1 MAKAKSFAEKMLKSL
16 KEEQKFTTL
25 KVIRPVKNSKG
36 AMRWD
41 TRILKIGKNDNEN
54 ELLGL

>member
-16 KEEQKFTTL
+16 NEEQKYTTL
-25 KVIRPVKNSKG
+25 KVVRPVKTDKG
-36 AMRWD
+36 ALRWD
-41 TRILKIGKNDNEN
+41 TRILKISKDDNEN